1 MILPMAEIVKHAND
15 EFVMLCDELQ
25 CIDSRLQ
32 PVNISCIMETSLVMS
47 EVEVYLILEASNK
60 EQIIT

>member
-15 EFVMLCDELQ
+15 EFVMLCDELR
-25 CIDSRLQ
+25 CIDSTLQ

-47 EVEVYLILEASNK
+47 EGEVYLIFGG
-60 EQIIT
+60 